1 MADSKVALV
10 TGVSSG
16 IGQVVSNVLLNA
28 GFRTFGTVRDP
39 SKLAQQSGKLELVPL
54 EVSHEDSISACV
66 QTVLER
72 AGRIDAL
79 VNNAGRALIGSSE
92 ETSVEEARSLFEV
105 NFLVFCS
112 SFNVSVR
119 Y

>member
-1 MADSKVALV
+1 MPLV

-16 IGQVVSNVLLNA
+16 IGRAVSDVLLDA
-28 GFRTFGTVRDP
+28 RFRTFGTVRDP
-39 SKLAQQSGKLELVPL
+39 GKLAQHPGEFELVPL
-54 EVSHEDSISACV
+54 EVSREDSIRSCV
-66 QTVLER
+66 RTVLNR

-79 VNNAGRALIGSSE
+79 VNNAGTALIGSSE